1 MGLTRMVMVNRRR
14 ESGAVS
20 LFLVIFAMLLITVVT
35 LSFLRT
41 MIADQQQS
49 SLSDLSKSA
58 YDSALAGT
66 EDAKRALIYYRTLCS
81 TGDASACSLEKTAI
95 DSNTCNAGLSSVV
108 NTSDP
113 TQVVVEQSQSGN
125 DSSFNQAYTCVKIK
139 LETNDYL
146 GTLEANTSKIIP
158 LKTTGTFNQ
167 VLLQWFTTDD
177 FGTTGTSV
185 NLQSTPPQLD
195 AGGTNQSIWPMLAQS
210 SWPATRPPV
219 MRTQMFQ
226 YGSSFKL
233 SDFDSNTSGASDA
246 NTLFLYPI
254 GVTGTANG
262 TRDNWTFT
270 DRDIRLTP
278 TGTPL
283 GTTCSGKL
291 NGGGYACSAIL
302 NLPAPIG
309 NAPGD
314 NTRTAYLR
322 LTALYKATHFSVTPM
337 GTQFDG
343 VQPSI
348 DSTGRASDQ
357 YRRVESRVD
366 LIDTNFPFPEA
377 ALDVSGNLCKNFLVT
392 DSSNTIPADQSTCN

>member
-1 MGLTRMVMVNRRR
+1 MVMLSRRR

-41 MIADQQQS
+41 MIADQQQAS
-49 SLSDLSKSA
+49 ISDLSKSA

-66 EDAKRALIYYRTLCS
+66 EDAKRALIYYRTLCA
-81 TGDASACSLEKTAI
+81 TGDVGACATAKAAI
-95 DSNTCNAGLSSVV
+95 DSNTCNQGLASVV
-108 NTSDP
+108 DISNNKEVP
-113 TQVVVEQSQSGN
+113 VQQTQSSN
-125 DSSFNQAYTCVKIK
+125 DSQLNQAYTCVKMK
-139 LETNDYL
+139 LETDNYV
-146 GTLEANTSKIIP
+146 GTIEANTSKIIP
-158 LKTTGTFNQ
+158 LQTTGNFSQ

-177 FGTTGTSV
+177 FGTAGTSV
-185 NLQSTPPQLD
+185 NLQPTPPQID
-195 AGGTNQSIWPMLAQS
+195 PGGTNQSIWPMLAQS
-210 SWPATRPPV
+210 SWPVTRPPV

-226 YGSSFKL
+226 YGKSFTLSS
-233 SDFDSNTSGASDA
+233 FDSNTSGVSNV
-246 NTLFLYPI
+246 NTLFLYPT
-254 GVTGTANG
+254 GTTGTANA
-262 TRDNWTFT
+262 TKDSWNFT
-270 DRDIRLTP
+270 DRDSRLAP

-291 NGGGYACSAIL
+291 TGGGYACSAIL
-302 NLPAPIG
+302 NFPVPIG

-314 NTRTAYLR
+314 LTRTAYLR
-322 LTALYKATHFSVTPM
+322 LTALYKTTHFSVSPI
-337 GTQFDG
+337 GTQFNG

-348 DSTGRASDQ
+348 DSTGRANDQ

-392 DSSNTIPADQSTCN
+392 DSSNTIPADQTTCS

>member
-1 MGLTRMVMVNRRR
+1 MVMVESHRKRR

-41 MIADQQQS
+41 MIADQQQAS
-49 SLSDLSKSA
+49 TSDLSKSA
-58 YDSALAGT
+58 YDSSLAGV
-66 EDAKRALIYYRTLCS
+66 EDAKRALIYYRTLCAS
-81 TGDASACSLEKTAI
+81 GDVGGCAAEKNVI
-95 DSNTCNAGLSSVV
+95 DSNTCNQGLSAVV
-108 NTSDP
+108 DVTNNKEVAVQQ
-113 TQVVVEQSQSGN
+113 TQSAN
-125 DSSFNQAYTCVKIK
+125 DAQLNQAYTCVKMK
-139 LETNDYL
+139 LETDDYV

-158 LKTTGTFNQ
+158 LQTTGNFSQ

-185 NLQSTPPQLD
+185 NLQATPPQID
-195 AGGTNQSIWPMLAQS
+195 PGGTNQSIWPLLAQS
-210 SWPATRPPV
+210 SWPATRPSV

-226 YGSSFKL
+226 YGSSFSL
-233 SDFDSNTSGASDA
+233 SSFDSNTSGVSNA
-246 NTLFLYPI
+246 NTMFLYPTGAT
-254 GVTGTANG
+254 GVANAAKD
-262 TRDNWTFT
+262 TWTFT
-270 DRDIRLTP
+270 DRDIRLEP

-291 NGGGYACSAIL
+291 SGGGYACSAIL
-302 NLPAPIG
+302 NLPVPVG
-309 NAPGD
+309 NAPTD
-314 NTRTAYLR
+314 LTRTAYLR
-322 LTALYKATHFSVTPM
+322 LTALYKSTHFSVSPI
-337 GTQFDG
+337 GTQFNG

-348 DSTGRASDQ
+348 DSTGRANDQ

-392 DSSNTIPADQSTCN
+392 DSSNTIPADQSSCN

>member
-1 MGLTRMVMVNRRR
+1 MVMATRQR

-41 MIADQQQS
+41 MIADQQQAS
-49 SLSDLSKSA
+49 VSDLSKSA

-66 EDAKRALIYYRTLCS
+66 EDAKRALIYYRTICAS
-81 TGDASACSLEKTAI
+81 GDVGGCANAKTAI
-95 DSNTCNAGLSSVV
+95 DSTTCNQGLSSVV
-108 NTSDP
+108 NVSNNKEVP
-113 TQVVVEQSQSGN
+113 VQQTQSSN
-125 DSSFNQAYTCVKIK
+125 DAQLNQAYTCVKMK
-139 LETNDYL
+139 LETNDYV
-146 GTLEANTSKIIP
+146 GTLAANTSKIIP
-158 LKTTGTFNQ
+158 LRTTGNFSQ

-177 FGTTGTSV
+177 LGNNGTSV
-185 NLQSTPPQLD
+185 DLQPSPPQTD
-195 AGGTNQSIWPMLAQS
+195 PGGTNQNIWPMLAQS
-210 SWPATRPPV
+210 SWPATRPSV

-226 YGSSFKL
+226 YGSSFTL
-233 SDFDSNTSGASDA
+233 SSFDSNTSGVSDA
-246 NTLFLYPI
+246 NTIFLYP
-254 GVTGTANG
+254 TGTTGVANA
-262 TRDNWTFT
+262 TQDSWTFT
-270 DRDIRLTP
+270 DRDSRLAP

-291 NGGGYACSAIL
+291 SGGGYACSAIL
-302 NLPAPIG
+302 NLPVPIG

-314 NTRTAYLR
+314 LTRTAYLR
-322 LTALYKATHFSVTPM
+322 LTALYKSTHFSVSPM
-337 GTQFDG
+337 GTQFNA

-348 DSTGRASDQ
+348 DSTGRANDQ

-392 DSSNTIPADQSTCN
+392 DSSNTIPADQTSCN

>member
-1 MGLTRMVMVNRRR
+1 MVMVKNQRQRR

-41 MIADQQQS
+41 MIADQQQAS
-49 SLSDLSKSA
+49 VSDLSRSA
-58 YDSALAGT
+58 YDSSLAGV
-66 EDAKRALIYYRTLCS
+66 EDAKRALIYYRTVCASGDVATCAAAKAALDS
-81 TGDASACSLEKTAI
+81 T
-95 DSNTCNAGLSSVV
+95 TCNQGLANVV
-108 NTSDP
+108 DISNNKEVP
-113 TQVVVEQSQSGN
+113 VQQSQSAN
-125 DSSFNQAYTCVKIK
+125 DTQLNQAYTCVKMK
-139 LETNDYL
+139 LETNDYV

-158 LKTTGTFNQ
+158 LKTTGNFSQ

-185 NLQSTPPQLD
+185 DLQSTPPQFD
-195 AGGTNQSIWPMLAQS
+195 PGGTNQNIWPLLAQS
-210 SWPATRPPV
+210 SWPATRPSV

-226 YGSSFKL
+226 YGKNFTL
-233 SDFDSNTSGASDA
+233 AGFDSNTSGVSNA
-246 NTLFLYPI
+246 NTMFLYPT
-254 GVTGTANG
+254 GVTGTPNA
-262 TRDNWTFT
+262 TQDTWTFT
-270 DRDIRLTP
+270 DRDTRLQP

-291 NGGGYACSAIL
+291 SGGGYACSAIL

-314 NTRTAYLR
+314 LTRTAYLR
-322 LTALYKATHFSVTPM
+322 LTALYKATHFSVSPM
-337 GTQFDG
+337 NTQFDG

-348 DSTGRASDQ
+348 DSTGRANDQ

-392 DSSNTIPADQSTCN
+392 DSSNTIPVDQSTCN

>member
-1 MGLTRMVMVNRRR
+1 MVMVNHRRR

-49 SLSDLSKSA
+49 SVSDLSKSA

-66 EDAKRALIYYRTLCS
+66 EDAKRALIYYRTVCA
-81 TGDASACSLEKTAI
+81 TGDASACALAKQAI

-113 TQVVVEQSQSGN
+113 TKVVVAQAQSGG
-125 DSSFNQAYTCVKIK
+125 DATFNQSYTCVKMK
-139 LETNDYL
+139 LATSDYV
-146 GTLEANTSKIIP
+146 GTLAANTSKIIP
-158 LKTTGTFNQ
+158 LKTTGTFSQ
-167 VLLQWFTTDD
+167 VLLQWFRTED
-177 FGTTGTSV
+177 FGTTGTNV
-185 NLQSTPPQLD
+185 NLEATPPQVD
-195 AGGTNQSIWPMLAQS
+195 GGGTNQNIWPLLAQS

-226 YGSSFKL
+226 YGSSFTL
-233 SDFDSNTSGASDA
+233 NSFDSNTSGVSNA
-246 NTLFLYPI
+246 NTLFLYPT
-254 GVTGTANG
+254 GVTGTANA
-262 TRDNWTFT
+262 TQDSWSFT
-270 DRDIRLTP
+270 DRDVRLTP

-291 NGGGYACSAIL
+291 SGGGYACSAIL
-302 NLPAPIG
+302 NFPVPIG

-314 NTRTAYLR
+314 TTRTAYLR
-322 LTALYKATHFSVTPM
+322 LTALYKTTRFSVSPI

-348 DSTGRASDQ
+348 DSTGRAGDQ

-366 LIDTNFPFPEA
+366 LINVNFPFPEA

-392 DSSNTIPADQSTCN
+392 DSSNTIPANQTTCT

>member
-1 MGLTRMVMVNRRR
+1 MVMAKNQRGQR

-49 SLSDLSKSA
+49 SVSDLSKSA

-66 EDAKRALIYYRTLCS
+66 EDAKRALIYYRTVCA
-81 TGDASACSLEKTAI
+81 TGDAGTCATAKNTI
-95 DSNTCNAGLSSVV
+95 DSNTCNQGLANVV
-108 NTSDP
+108 DVTNNKEVAV
-113 TQVVVEQSQSGN
+113 QQSQSAN
-125 DSSFNQAYTCVKIK
+125 DTQLNQAYTCVKMK
-139 LETNDYL
+139 LETDNYV

-158 LKTTGTFNQ
+158 LKTTGTFSQ

-177 FGTTGTSV
+177 FGSTGTSV
-185 NLQSTPPQLD
+185 DLQPTPPQID
-195 AGGTNQSIWPMLAQS
+195 PGGTNQSIWPLLAQS
-210 SWPATRPPV
+210 SWPATRPSV

-226 YGSSFKL
+226 YGSSFTL
-233 SDFDSNTSGASDA
+233 SSFDSNTSGSS
-246 NTLFLYPI
+246 NTNTIFLYPI
-254 GVTGTANG
+254 GTTGVANA
-262 TRDNWTFT
+262 TQDNWTFT

-291 NGGGYACSAIL
+291 SGGGYACSAIL
-302 NLPAPIG
+302 NLPVPVG
-309 NAPGD
+309 NAPTD
-314 NTRTAYLR
+314 LTRTAYIR
-322 LTALYKATHFSVTPM
+322 LTALYKSTHFSVSPI
-337 GTQFDG
+337 GTQFNG

-348 DSTGRASDQ
+348 DSTGRANDQ

-392 DSSNTIPADQSTCN
+392 DSSNTIPVDQTNCN

>member
-1 MGLTRMVMVNRRR
+1 MVMVTTQHGRR

-41 MIADQQQS
+41 MIADQQQAS
-49 SLSDLSKSA
+49 VSDLSKSA

-81 TGDASACSLEKTAI
+81 TTANCSGEKAVIDA
-95 DSNTCNAGLSSVV
+95 DTCNQGLIRVLDPSSITAKGVDV
-108 NTSDP
+108 
-113 TQVVVEQSQSGN
+113 QQSQSAN
-125 DSSFNQAYTCVKIK
+125 DTQLNQSYTCVKMK
-139 LETNDYL
+139 LETDDYV

-158 LKTTGTFNQ
+158 LKTTGNFSQ

-185 NLQSTPPQLD
+185 DLQATPPQVD
-195 AGGTNQSIWPMLAQS
+195 PGGTNQSILPLLAQS
-210 SWPATRPPV
+210 SWPTTRPPV

-226 YGSSFKL
+226 YGSSFTL
-233 SDFDSNTSGASDA
+233 SSFDSNTSGVSNA
-246 NTLFLYPI
+246 NTLFLYP
-254 GVTGTANG
+254 TGTTGVASAAQDSWN
-262 TRDNWTFT
+262 FT
-270 DRDIRLTP
+270 DRDSRLAP

-291 NGGGYACSAIL
+291 SGGGYACSAIL
-302 NLPAPIG
+302 NLPVPIG

-314 NTRTAYLR
+314 LTRTAYLR

-337 GTQFDG
+337 ATQFDG

-348 DSTGRASDQ
+348 DSTGRANDQ

-392 DSSNTIPADQSTCN
+392 DSSNTIPVDQTTCN

>member
-1 MGLTRMVMVNRRR
+1 MVMVKNKHVRR

-41 MIADQQQS
+41 MIADQQQAS
-49 SLSDLSKSA
+49 VSDLSKSA

-66 EDAKRALIYYRTLCS
+66 EDAKRALIYYRTLCA
-81 TGDASACSLEKTAI
+81 TGDVGSCAAAKSVI
-95 DSNTCNAGLSSVV
+95 DSDTCNQGLSNVV
-108 NTSDP
+108 DVINNKEV
-113 TQVVVEQSQSGN
+113 QVQQSQSAN
-125 DSSFNQAYTCVKIK
+125 DTQMNQAYTCVKMK
-139 LETNDYL
+139 LETSDYV

-158 LKTTGTFNQ
+158 LKTTGNFSQ

-185 NLQSTPPQLD
+185 NLESAPPQID
-195 AGGTNQSIWPMLAQS
+195 PGGTSQSIWPLLSQS
-210 SWPATRPPV
+210 SWPATRPSV

-226 YGSSFKL
+226 YGKTFTLSS
-233 SDFDSNTSGASDA
+233 FDSNTSGSSNA
-246 NTLFLYPI
+246 NTLFLYP
-254 GVTGTANG
+254 TGKTGIANA
-262 TRDNWTFT
+262 TQDSWNFT
-270 DRDIRLTP
+270 DRDSRLVP

-291 NGGGYACSAIL
+291 SGGGYACSAIL
-302 NLPAPIG
+302 NLPVPVG
-309 NAPGD
+309 NAPD
-314 NTRTAYLR
+314 DLSRTAYLR

-348 DSTGRASDQ
+348 DSTGRANDQ

-366 LIDTNFPFPEA
+366 LIDTSFPFPEA

-392 DSSNTIPADQSTCN
+392 DSSNTIPVDQTTCN

>member
-1 MGLTRMVMVNRRR
+1 MGLTRMVMGNRRH

-41 MIADQQQS
+41 MVADQQQS
-49 SLSDLSKSA
+49 SVNDLSKSA

-81 TGDASACSLEKTAI
+81 TGNAGACSAEKSMIT
-95 DSNTCNAGLSSVV
+95 STNCNEGLTGVV
-108 NTSDP
+108 DVTPN
-113 TQVVVEQSQSGN
+113 QEVKVQQSQSAN
-125 DSSFNQAYTCVKIK
+125 DVQLNQAYTCVKIK
-139 LETNDYL
+139 LATDDYL

-158 LKTTGTFNQ
+158 LKTTGNFSQ

-185 NLQSTPPQLD
+185 NLQPTPPQVD
-195 AGGTNQSIWPMLAQS
+195 PGGTNQSIWPLLAQS
-210 SWPATRPPV
+210 SWPATRPSV
-219 MRTQMFQ
+219 MRAQFFQ

-233 SDFDSNTSGASDA
+233 TDFDSNTSGVSNV
-246 NTLFLYPI
+246 NTIFLYPI
-254 GVTGTANG
+254 GVTGTANS
-262 TRDNWTFT
+262 TKDTWTLT
-270 DRDIRLTP
+270 DRDSRLSP
-278 TGTPL
+278 TGAPL
-283 GTTCSGKL
+283 GTTCSGML
-291 NGGGYACSAIL
+291 SGGGYACSAIL
-302 NLPAPIG
+302 NVPTPIG

-314 NTRTAYLR
+314 TTRTAYLR

-337 GTQFDG
+337 STQFDG

-348 DSTGRASDQ
+348 DSTGRANDQ

-392 DSSNTIPADQSTCN
+392 DSSNTIPADQTTCN